1 MEKEKEII
9 KQEPILEKEYYTK
22 KELDD
27 ITNKIK
33 DEFNS
38 KIAELFGDV
47 IKNINKEP
55 EPKQEQKEE
64 KIEDFLF

>member
-9 KQEPILEKEYYTK
+9 KQEQILEKEYYTK
-22 KELDD
+22 QELDE
-27 ITNKIK
+27 ITNKMR
-33 DEFNS
+33 DDFNS

-47 IKNINKEP
+47 IKNINKEI